1 MFWGLEFE
9 TPDYV
14 LSPYRE
20 TEALIEKI
28 LTILCPYVDY
38 RIADLGTG
46 SGCIAVAIAKERP
59 DCTIIATD
67 INQDIVDVAQANAIR
82 NGVDIE
88 FRTGSWCEPLDGDFH
103 MIIANVPFLDKGIE
117 GLPDL
122 AIISG
127 KDGMDATRE
136 VCRDSFS
143 MLCRN
148 GWLFIGNSSFKSEQA
163 KAIMTDSGFM
173 NVKSLEDT
181 SGDLRFTM
189 GRKCVS
195 C

>member
-46 SGCIAVAIAKERP
+46 SGCIAIAIAKERP

-67 INQDIVDVAQANAIR
+67 INQDIVDVAQAH
-82 NGVDIE
+82 GVN
-88 FRTGSWCEPLDGDFH
+88 RW
-103 MIIANVPFLDKGIE
+103 
-117 GLPDL
+117 
-122 AIISG
+122 
-127 KDGMDATRE
+127 
-136 VCRDSFS
+136 
-143 MLCRN
+143 
-148 GWLFIGNSSFKSEQA
+148 GNSSFKSEQA
-163 KAIMTDSGFM
+163 KAIMIDSGFT
-173 NVKSLEDT
+173 NVKSLADI

-189 GRKCVS
+189 GRKCGS